1 MTTEK
6 QSKKEIVDLTVPQER
21 ILSLDCGTMNLV
33 KGEQKGTD
41 AEFTSIRNM
50 YLPIDKDQI
59 TMAEISNIDYVESE
73 DSIFIVGQD
82 SFNFANIFGKQVKR
96 PMSKGL
102 ISPNEVDG
110 LDVLALIIEKLVGRT
125 TNGKCMYCIPAPSVD
140 MENNIVYHEA
150 IFKRILSNL
159 GYYSESMNE
168 AHAIIY
174 SQCQNDQF
182 TGMAFS
188 FGAGMTN
195 VCLAYKSIPV
205 ISFSVARSGDW
216 IDEQTALSLGTV
228 PNRITK
234 IKESDTDLMN
244 YSIGGKK
251 ERRVRE
257 ALIYYYREMI
267 RYSLDQIKTKLT
279 ESADNLDLPESLTI
293 VVSGGTS
300 MATGFLPL
308 FTEILKDYEKDLPFK
323 IKAIKHAEDPMTAV
337 AEGLLIKAMS
347 KFKNKEEK

>member
-6 QSKKEIVDLTVPQER
+6 QSKKEIVDLTKSEEK
-21 ILSLDCGTMNLV
+21 ILSLDIGTMNIV
-33 KGEQKGTD
+33 RGIQNGTN
-41 AEFTSIRNM
+41 AEFTTIRNM

-59 TMAEISNIDYVESE
+59 TMAEISNIDFVESE

-110 LDVLALIIEKLVGRT
+110 LDVLALIIEKLIGKT
-125 TNGKCMYCIPAPSVD
+125 SNGKCMFCVPAPSVD

-150 IFKRILSNL
+150 VFKRILNNL

-174 SQCQNDQF
+174 SQCQDDQF
-182 TGMAFS
+182 TGLAFS
-188 FGAGMTN
+188 YGAGMCN

-216 IDEQTALSLGTV
+216 IDEQTAQSLGTV
-228 PNRITK
+228 ANRITK
-234 IKESDTDLMN
+234 IKETDLDLMN
-244 YSIGGKK
+244 YSVGGKK

-257 ALIYYYREMI
+257 AIVYYYREMI
-267 RYSLDQIKTKLT
+267 RYSLDQIKNKLN
-279 ESADNLDLPESLTI
+279 ESADNLDLPESLTV

-300 MATGFLPL
+300 MATGFMPL
-308 FTEILKDYEKDLPFK
+308 FSEILKDYENELPFK
-323 IKAIKHAEDPMTAV
+323 IKAIKHADDPMTAV
-337 AEGLLIKAMS
+337 AEGLLIKAVS
-347 KFKNKEEK
+347 KFKAKGE